1 MQLKIEKIIYGGQG
15 LARIPECEGDAA
27 GKRIFVPFTLPGEEV
42 EAGLLPAANKK
53 STQGFAHGKLVRVL
67 QASPQRVAPACPH
80 FTHCGGCHLQHANDA
95 AQAEI
100 KRGVLRESL
109 DRAGVKNL
117 PEIAMLSGPSLAY
130 RNRARVQLQHAPE
143 FQLGYREQASHTLA
157 AIDQCPILS
166 PVLQNAM
173 QVLLMLGRLGEVPA
187 VVEEVEMFAN
197 HDGSALLLSLFTSA
211 TRHNA
216 EESFASFF
224 ARFAAAAPAL
234 RGAAASSRESG
245 HAPASAEPW
254 LRWREQQLLYS
265 IGEFDYRVSLG
276 SFFQI
281 NQPLLPEFAA
291 LVTDGWSGKLAW
303 DLYAGVGLFAR
314 RLAQRF
320 AQVIAVEIATSA
332 VRDLRHN
339 LSGLP
344 AAIAAAATE
353 NFLRHALAQRTTAP
367 DLALLDPPRAGLGAR
382 AAILLAQCRPRSIVY
397 VSCDPAT
404 LSRDVKT
411 LVESGYCLDRLHMV
425 DLFPQTYHQE
435 TVAVLQR

>member
-15 LARIPECEGDAA
+15 LARIPESEGDAA

-67 QASPQRVAPACPH
+67 EASPQRVEPACPH
-80 FTHCGGCHLQHANDA
+80 FTRCGGCHLQHAKDA
-95 AQAEI
+95 AQTEI

-109 DRAGVKNL
+109 DRAGIKNL
-117 PEIAMLSGPSLAY
+117 PEIAALTGSPLAY

-143 FQLGYREQASHTLA
+143 FQLGYREPASHTLA
-157 AIDQCPILS
+157 AIEQCPVLS
-166 PVLQNAM
+166 PALQDAL
-173 QVLLMLGRLGEVPA
+173 QVLLTLGRSGEVPA
-187 VVEEVEMFAN
+187 SVEEVEIFSN
-197 HDGSALLLSLFTSA
+197 HDGSVLLLSLFTSA
-211 TRHNA
+211 PRPDA
-216 EESFASFF
+216 EELFTSFLV
-224 ARFAAAAPAL
+224 RLAAAAPAL
-234 RGAAASSRESG
+234 RGAAVFSRASG

-281 NQPLLPEFAA
+281 HQPLLPEFVA

-314 RLAQRF
+314 RLAQHF
-320 AQVIAVEIATSA
+320 AQVIAVEIAPSA

-344 AAIAAAATE
+344 AAIASAATE